1 MLLFISVIIILLVLI
16 GLVYPLLRKRGGEET
31 VETDED
37 RRVRELLSRKESFYS
52 TIKELDFDFKTDKLS
67 EEDYKELKERYQ
79 REAISLLREVDEV
92 EKRDDLEDLVEKE
105 VLSRRRSVSSLRE
118 KGKSGDLENIIEE
131 EILARRE
138 SFSFC
143 SHCGSRSGAKDKFC
157 SNCGRELKC
166 G

>member
-16 GLVYPLLRKRGGEET
+16 GLGYPLFRKKGEEET

-118 KGKSGDLENIIEE
+118 KGESGDLENIIEE

-143 SHCGSRSGAKDKFC
+143 SHCGSRSGVKDRFC
-157 SNCGRELKC
+157 SNCGRKLKC